1 MRKAAATRQRLLALG
16 LLGAVLLDYPLL
28 GLAGGGL
35 SGAYPYLFVV
45 WGALIA
51 GAAWLAEKR

>member
-35 SGAYPYLFVV
+35 NGAYPYLFVV
-45 WGALIA
+45 WGVLIA
-51 GAAWLAEKR
+51 VAAWLAEKR